1 MTKKR
6 NVNLDGLKLLACFAV
21 IGLHVFTYNYN
32 NTIITYIHYMCG
44 YAVPIF
50 FLVNGYLILNK
61 KEVTYTY
68 TAKKILKILFL
79 IVLWNLVY
87 FLLKLVIKQQLE
99 NPIILVAESLI
110 QEGFFWQFWFL
121 GAMILT
127 YLFAPLIHKVVNR
140 FRYSYPLLL
149 ILTLL
154 PA

>member
-1 MTKKR
+1 
-6 NVNLDGLKLLACFAV
+6 
-21 IGLHVFTYNYN
+21 
-32 NTIITYIHYMCG
+32 MCG

-110 QEGFFWQFWFL
+110 QEGFFWQFWF
-121 GAMILT
+121 
-127 YLFAPLIHKVVNR
+127 
-140 FRYSYPLLL
+140 
-149 ILTLL
+149 
-154 PA
+154 

>member
-1 MTKKR
+1 M
-6 NVNLDGLKLLACFAV
+6 L
-21 IGLHVFTYNYN
+21 Y
-32 NTIITYIHYMCG
+32 
-44 YAVPIF
+44 PS

-110 QEGFFWQFWFL
+110 QEGFFL
-121 GAMILT
+121 AILVFRCHDT
-127 YLFAPLIHKVVNR
+127 YLPFCT
-140 FRYSYPLLL
+140 FDS
-149 ILTLL
+149 
-154 PA
+154 

>member
-79 IVLWNLVY
+79 VVLWNLFFIEISY
-87 FLLKLVIKQQLE
+87 KTTIRKSNNFSCRITNSRRFFLA
-99 NPIILVAESLI
+99 ILV
-110 QEGFFWQFWFL
+110 FRCHD
-121 GAMILT
+121 T
-127 YLFAPLIHKVVNR
+127 YLPFCT
-140 FRYSYPLLL
+140 FDS
-149 ILTLL
+149 
-154 PA
+154 